1 MPLRTVR
8 ISSLENLAL
17 NRIKELEP
25 RIDSTVYGSITTNL
39 IRSLAVAVH
48 PLTYLAQDILDDAF
62 PQTAKGEAL
71 DKFGQLDSVERK
83 QASQS
88 IGKISVFGTLGA
100 TVPLGEEFD
109 ADNVTIY
116 TKNPAT
122 IESVTLTI
130 TSISS
135 ANGVVT
141 CQTFGEHWL
150 ARDATVSVSTS
161 EPLLN
166 GTHKVIALVDGLG
179 FKFEI
184 EDKNT
189 IAPLLAG
196 TVSMQYAVIDALSKD
211 SGIEQNVAGGVALSG
226 DYEAYLTYNGMS
238 GGAGAE
244 SDADY
249 SQRII
254 ATRNLIEGVFNAPQ
268 VALAALSVEGNT
280 RSWVVSPLDGVFG
293 GTEGVA
299 GYKPQPG
306 QVCVY
311 VMRDNDTNPLP
322 NPSVL
327 LATRGAI
334 VEKGKMPVHTIKE
347 DIFVF
352 SPTLT
357 PCNFTITGL
366 VPDTAGM
373 RTAITNELAAFIA
386 DYLSFEEPLSVNQQI
401 SIITNTRDA
410 QGNKT
415 TQFNVT
421 NGAFDAGSGGLLTFG
436 AVSWE

>member
-48 PLTYLAQDILDDAF
+48 PLTYLSQDILNDAF

-71 DKFGQLDSVERK
+71 DKFGMLDSVDRK

-88 IGKISVFGTLGA
+88 IGKISVFGTLGE
-100 TVPLGEEFD
+100 TVPLGDEFD
-109 ADNVTIY
+109 VDNVTIY

-130 TSISS
+130 TNIS
-135 ANGVVT
+135 ATNGVAT
-141 CQTFGEHWL
+141 CTCFGEHWL
-150 ARDATVSVSTS
+150 ARGATVSVSTS
-161 EPLLN
+161 DARLN

-184 EDKNT
+184 DDKNT
-189 IAPLLAG
+189 IAPLTLG
-196 TVSMQYAVIDALSKD
+196 TLSVQYAVVDALSKD

-254 ATRNLIEGVFNAPQ
+254 ATRNLIEGVFTAPQ
-268 VALAALSVEGNT
+268 VALAALSIEGNT

-293 GTEGVA
+293 GTEGVV

-311 VMRDNDTNPLP
+311 VMRDNDANPLP
-322 NPSVL
+322 NSSVL
-327 LATRGAI
+327 LETRDAI
-334 VEKGKMPVHTIKE
+334 VAKGKMPVHTIKE

-352 SPTLT
+352 APTLT
-357 PCNFTITGL
+357 LCDFTITGL
-366 VPDTAGM
+366 VPDNDGM
-373 RTAITNELAAFIA
+373 RTAITKELAAFIA
-386 DYLSFEEPLSVNQQI
+386 DYISFEESLSVNQQI

-410 QGNKT
+410 LGNKP
-415 TQFNVT
+415 TQFTVA
-421 NGAFDAGSGGLLTFG
+421 NGAFDAGSGGLLTMG
-436 AVSWE
+436 VVEWS

>member
-1 MPLRTVR
+1 MTLRTVR

-25 RIDSTVYGSITTNL
+25 RIDSAVYGSITTNL

-71 DKFGQLDSVERK
+71 DRFGTLDNVERK

-88 IGKISVFGTLGA
+88 IGKISVFGTLGEA
-100 TVPLGEEFD
+100 VPLGEEFD
-109 ADNVTIY
+109 VDSVTIY

-122 IESVTLTI
+122 IEAVTLLI

-135 ANGVVT
+135 DNGVVT
-141 CQTFGEHWL
+141 CTCFGEHFL
-150 ARDATVSVSTS
+150 ARDATLNVTTS
-161 EPLLN
+161 DARLN
-166 GTHKVIALVDGLG
+166 GVRKVIALVDSQG

-184 EDKNT
+184 DDKNT
-189 IAPLLAG
+189 IAPLTVG
-196 TVSMQYAVIDALSKD
+196 TVNVQYAVVDALSKD
-211 SGIEQNVAGGVALSG
+211 SGLEQNVAGGVALSG

-238 GGAGAE
+238 GGASAE
-244 SDADY
+244 SDTEY

-254 ATRNLIEGVFNAPQ
+254 STRNLIEGVFTAPQ

-280 RSWVVSPLDGVFG
+280 RAWVVSPLENVAGGV
-293 GTEGVA
+293 EGEA

-311 VMRDNDTNPLP
+311 VMRDNDVNPLP
-322 NPSVL
+322 DFNEL
-327 LATRGAI
+327 NATREAI

-352 SPTLT
+352 APTLT
-357 PCNFTITGL
+357 PCNFEINGL

-386 DYLSFEEPLSVNQQI
+386 DYLSFEESLSVNQQI
-401 SIITNTRDA
+401 SIITNTRDG
-410 QGNKT
+410 QGNKP
-415 TQFNVT
+415 TQFTLT
-421 NGAFDAGSGGLLTFG
+421 NGAFNAGSGGILTMG
-436 AVSWE
+436 TVSWL

>member
-48 PLTYLAQDILDDAF
+48 PLTYIAQDILDDAF

-71 DKFGQLDSVERK
+71 DKFGTLDNVERK
-83 QASQS
+83 QSSQS
-88 IGKISVFGTLGA
+88 IGKVSVFGVLGETIA
-100 TVPLGEEFD
+100 LGEEFD
-109 ADNVTIY
+109 VDNVTIY

-122 IESVTLTI
+122 IEAVTLSITTI
-130 TSISS
+130 SA

-150 ARDATVSVSTS
+150 ARDSTIS
-161 EPLLN
+161 ITTSDARLN
-166 GTHKVIALVDGLG
+166 GIHKVIALVDSQG

-184 EDKNT
+184 DDKNT
-189 IAPLLAG
+189 IAPLSAG
-196 TVSMQYAVIDALSKD
+196 TVSVQYAVIDALSKD
-211 SGIEQNVAGGVALSG
+211 SGIEQNVAGGKALSG

-238 GGAGAE
+238 GGASAE
-244 SDADY
+244 SDAEY

-254 ATRNLIEGVFNAPQ
+254 ATRNLIEGVFTAPQ

-280 RSWVVSPLDGVFG
+280 RAWVVSPLDGVFG

-311 VMRDNDTNPLP
+311 IMRDNDVNPLP
-322 NPSVL
+322 DSNEL
-327 LATRGAI
+327 NATRDAI
-334 VEKGKMPVHTIKE
+334 VEKGKMPVHTIKD

-352 SPTLT
+352 APTLT

-366 VPDTAGM
+366 VPDTTGM

-386 DYLSFEEPLSVNQQI
+386 DYLSFEESLTVNQQI
-401 SIITNTRDA
+401 SIITNTRDPA
-410 QGNKT
+410 GNKP
-415 TQFNVT
+415 TQFTVT
-421 NGAFDAGSGGLLTFG
+421 NGAFNAGSGGLLTMG
-436 AVSWE
+436 TVSW